1 MTARS
6 TARWATS
13 PRVGTRLLL
22 NHNLHSAYLHDSDA
36 RFRALYGAADAVVID
51 GMPILWLAAARARVG
66 PRSAFRVASPD
77 WIHELAATST
87 PLRVFVYGATAASN
101 ARALAT
107 LRELLPT
114 STVSGVNG
122 YIASSEAVAAIQVF
136 QPDLVLVG
144 LGMPRQEYFL
154 LENLESLPPSTYA
167 TVGGAIDYIGGT
179 TTLAPRWL
187 GRVGLE
193 WAWRLAHDPR
203 RLANRYLVEPFALL
217 ARMLGRIVGIGRA

>member
-1 MTARS
+1 
-6 TARWATS
+6 
-13 PRVGTRLLL
+13 
-22 NHNLHSAYLHDSDA
+22 
-36 RFRALYGAADAVVID
+36 
-51 GMPILWLAAARARVG
+51 
-66 PRSAFRVASPD
+66 
-77 WIHELAATST
+77 
-87 PLRVFVYGATAASN
+87 
-101 ARALAT
+101 